1 MNYSVGQV
9 ADLASVTVRTL
20 HHYGQIGLLEPGS
33 RSASGYR
40 LYSDNDLQR
49 LQHILFYRELG
60 FSLDDIATILND
72 PGANAGA
79 HLRRQRQLLIERIN
93 RLTAMVA
100 AVDKEMEAYTMGIQL
115 TPEEKFEI
123 FGPNY
128 SEDYEVEAQQR
139 WGDTDAWRQS
149 QQRTSKLTKQ
159 QWIEIR
165 EAGDDLNRRLAAA
178 MARAPHR
185 TARRRW
191 ISPRSTAGRSRRSTT
206 APPRCIAT
214 SATCTSRTSVSRAR
228 TTTWRRAS
236 RGGCGTRSTPT
247 LIGRARRRAGSKLPL
262 TCSRRRGPW
271 PIRHRTTERPSR
283 RRSTAGPAVMTVP
296 PNRVPP
302 SVPRSP
308 RQNGSSNGSR

>member
-178 MARAPHR
+178 MGSGAAPG
-185 TARRRW
+185 
-191 ISPRSTAGRSRRSTT
+191 STEAMDL
-206 APPRCIAT
+206 AEEH
-214 SATCTSRTSVSRAR
+214 
-228 TTTWRRAS
+228 RRAIETFYDCS
-236 RGGCGTRSTPT
+236 PEMHRHLGDMYVQDERFTRTYDDVAPGLARWLRDAIHANADRSGAAEGG
-247 LIGRARRRAGSKLPL
+247 I
-262 TCSRRRGPW
+262 
-271 PIRHRTTERPSR
+271 
-283 RRSTAGPAVMTVP
+283 
-296 PNRVPP
+296 
-302 SVPRSP
+302 
-308 RQNGSSNGSR
+308 